1 MTIETTTPPSTPLIS
16 QRLFDPMNNT
26 IMDFQNMNINTP
38 TNLLTPTSMDRHFI
52 EHRRLSD
59 SIYKPSTSKAFYIIK
74 FIIIFFSFL

>member
-74 FIIIFFSFL
+74 FIIIFFFL